1 MIYYIHGSEPY
12 LVRKELHKLMDS
24 KKAQGVD
31 VNPIFYDG
39 SDNKEFDMRIVVQE
53 AQTFDLFAGYRM
65 LIVQDLNLNGMSS
78 NPLVKRNAEVLLEY
92 AKNASPDSDL
102 IIYGNITTKS
112 KTFVKDLRKYAKE
125 ITCEQLK
132 YPEFFAQVK
141 EQLKKNNIV
150 MKPRLMEEFAS
161 RLELDLGRL
170 MNEIEKFKL
179 YGKEI
184 DKEALDALV
193 YKPLDDDVFALMNA
207 IYSSDFERAMKQWND
222 LCALNLSPVM
232 LSAIMVSSVRSAYI
246 AKIGASKGYGNDKIA
261 KDMKTTEGRIYYL
274 MKDARGFT
282 AKSLVKMAVELGER
296 NDKFRNGMIDTAD
309 QQLALELYIIRLMR

>member
-1 MIYYIHGSEPY
+1 
-12 LVRKELHKLMDS
+12 
-24 KKAQGVD
+24 
-31 VNPIFYDG
+31 
-39 SDNKEFDMRIVVQE
+39 
-53 AQTFDLFAGYRM
+53 
-65 LIVQDLNLNGMSS
+65 
-78 NPLVKRNAEVLLEY
+78 
-92 AKNASPDSDL
+92 
-102 IIYGNITTKS
+102 
-112 KTFVKDLRKYAKE
+112 
-125 ITCEQLK
+125 
-132 YPEFFAQVK
+132 
-141 EQLKKNNIV
+141 

-282 AKSLVKMAVELGER
+282 AKSLLKMAVELGEL

>member
-246 AKIGASKGYGNDKIA
+246 A
-261 KDMKTTEGRIYYL
+261 
-274 MKDARGFT
+274 
-282 AKSLVKMAVELGER
+282 
-296 NDKFRNGMIDTAD
+296 
-309 QQLALELYIIRLMR
+309 